1 MNLRALA
8 LASLVALP
16 FGSVVSLNAPLEG
29 VRPASATVAL
39 LVSLER
45 MVSQSAFVVVGTAGE
60 RHCVW
65 EDSVAG
71 RHIVTYTKVTVERA
85 VVGSPGAEIWVRT
98 LGGEVGEIGQSV
110 SGEAQI
116 VAGAR
121 ALLFLAK
128 ADEAFVVTAMSQ
140 GHYRVVTDNK
150 TKVLK
155 LASSPDTGA
164 LLPRPGQT
172 TSARERLLGTSLED
186 AVASIQKAKRSV
198 DAQK

>member
-16 FGSVVSLNAPLEG
+16 LGSVVSLDAPLEG

-45 MVSQSAFVVVGTAGE
+45 MVSQSAYVVVGVARE
-60 RHCVW
+60 RHSVW
-65 EDSVAG
+65 EDSVTG

-98 LGGEVGEIGQSV
+98 LGGEVGDIGQSV
-110 SGEAQI
+110 SGEAQL
-116 VAGAR
+116 VAGSR
-121 ALLFLAK
+121 ALLFLAQ
-128 ADEAFVVTAMSQ
+128 AEGAFVVTAMSQ
-140 GHYRVVTDNK
+140 GHYRVITDDK
-150 TKVLK
+150 TKALK

-172 TSARERLLGTSLED
+172 PSARERLLGTSLED
-186 AVASIQKAKRSV
+186 AVAAIQKAKRSV